1 MTRFPVP
8 AHRNF
13 VGYGPQPPHA
23 RWPGG
28 ARVAVSL
35 VLNVEEG
42 SEQAVSRGD
51 RVNEHVYD
59 MVDLVDGG
67 PNLTM
72 ESHFDYGLR
81 AGMEH
86 GNYTRATGITAVRAG
101 LFTGRRAFRW
111 RQDFGRTT

>member
-1 MTRFPVP
+1 MTHFQVP

-13 VGYGPQPPHA
+13 VGYGPNPPHA
-23 RWPGG
+23 QWPGG
-28 ARVAVSL
+28 ARIAVSL

-59 MVDLVDGG
+59 MIDLVEDG

-72 ESHFDYGLR
+72 GSLSLGEGEGRGEGAH
-81 AGMEH
+81 
-86 GNYTRATGITAVRAG
+86 V
-101 LFTGRRAFRW
+101 FTHNPR
-111 RQDFGRTT
+111 